1 MRSIGRRTVPLF
13 ERIPVRWR
21 IAVTTAGLTLLI
33 LLCFALVLGEVVGNR
48 IRSDFRDELK
58 SAAGSLAAETT
69 VSNDPV
75 HGLVVDT
82 PPLRA
87 FALPEDAQIKV
98 LDQYG
103 RLIAYARDPSVY
115 LGPASPGVHSVGSL
129 SVVTV
134 PVSDPQSLTAYI
146 QYARPSEGVNDTVAR
161 LWFFLG
167 AGVVGGTLLALLA
180 GLAVADRAMRPIKAL
195 TRVARQITSTRDPS
209 KRIPVPETEDEV
221 GELARTMDGMLQ
233 ALDDARAE
241 REQSLDRQREFVADA
256 SHELRTPLTSIQA
269 NLELM
274 QVGESTSEDDGL
286 ALESALSSTKRM
298 SGLVSDL
305 LLLARADAGRQVATR
320 EVDLARIAE
329 GALQEV
335 QPLAGGRR
343 LQSRLV
349 GPLPFRGNPDE
360 LHRLVRNLLENAVRH
375 TPEKTTVELTA
386 GRDGDEAL
394 LEVLDDGPGLPPG
407 MEDQVF
413 DRFVRGDGPSDTRG
427 GGGSGLGLAIV
438 RAVAE
443 SHGGSVEAGR
453 STYGGA
459 RFSVRLPLSGA
470 PDRVPTGGP
479 EALESVDEGPVGS
492 TADETPRQGAKPHTP
507 GENR

>member
-1 MRSIGRRTVPLF
+1 VTWIRRTRLPLF

-33 LLCFALVLGEVVGNR
+33 LVCFALVLGQIVGHR
-48 IRSDFRDELK
+48 IRSDFREELS
-58 SAAGSLAAETT
+58 SAASSLAAETR
-69 VSNDPV
+69 VSNDSV
-75 HGLVVDT
+75 LGAVVSS

-103 RLIAYARDPSVY
+103 RALAGTDPSIS
-115 LGPASPGVHSVGSL
+115 LGPPSSGVHNVGDLSVATKPIAATGSL
-129 SVVTV
+129 PGYV
-134 PVSDPQSLTAYI
+134 
-146 QYARPSEGVNDTVAR
+146 QYARPDAGVNDTVAR

-195 TRVARQITSTRDPS
+195 TGLARQITSTRDPS
-209 KRIPVPETEDEV
+209 KRIPVPATDDEV

-233 ALDDARAE
+233 ALDEATSE
-241 REQSLDRQREFVADA
+241 REQALERQREFVADA

-269 NLELM
+269 NLELL
-274 QVGESTSEDDGL
+274 QSERAGSAEDQHTVD
-286 ALESALSSTKRM
+286 SALSSTKRM

-305 LLLARADAGRQVATR
+305 LLLARADAGRRLATK
-320 EVDLARIAE
+320 DLDLTAIAA
-329 GALQEV
+329 GALEEV
-335 QPLAGGRR
+335 QPLAGDRR
-343 LQSRLV
+343 LESELER
-349 GPLPFRGNPDE
+349 PLPLQGNPDE

-375 TPEKTTVELTA
+375 TPDKTTVVLSA
-386 GRDGDEAL
+386 RRDGDEAL
-394 LEVLDDGPGLPPG
+394 LEVVDDGPGIPDG
-407 MEDQVF
+407 MESQVF
-413 DRFVRGDGPSDTRG
+413 DRFVRGDGPSDTAA

-443 SHGGSVEAGR
+443 SHGGSVDAGK

-459 RFSVRLPLSGA
+459 RFSVRLPLEQVG
-470 PDRVPTGGP
+470 DGVP
-479 EALESVDEGPVGS
+479 EAEPAPGSES
-492 TADETPRQGAKPHTP
+492 AHL
-507 GENR
+507 